1 MKHKVLCW
9 NCKTETEAIEYRC
22 NICKK
27 IQNIGEVNPYDLF
40 SLQKNFLI
48 DYDELEEKYFK
59 LQNIFHPDKFI
70 NSANR
75 EKEISAFESSSIN
88 NAYNMLVNNVDRI
101 KILLNF
107 NGHNIDSNNNKSFPD
122 HLLLEEIM
130 DLQNRCMSIEND
142 NEKLK
147 IKSEIKNKINKIESQ
162 INENFKKKKFSEIE
176 NLSVKLS
183 YLEKINKNLN

>member
-107 NGHNIDSNNNKSFPD
+107 NGYNIDSNNKKSFTD

>member
-1 MKHKVLCW
+1 MK
-9 NCKTETEAIEYRC
+9 
-22 NICKK
+22 
-27 IQNIGEVNPYDLF
+27 
-40 SLQKNFLI
+40 KNFFI
-48 DYDELEEKYFK
+48 DYDELENKYFQ

-101 KILLNF
+101 KILLNL
-107 NGHNIDSNNNKSFPD
+107 NGYNIDSNNKKSFTD

>member
-9 NCKTETEAIEYRC
+9 NCKTETEAFEYRC

-40 SLQKNFLI
+40 SLKKNFFI
-48 DYDELEEKYFK
+48 DYDELENKYFQ

-70 NSANR
+70 NSENR

-101 KILLNF
+101 KILLNL
-107 NGHNIDSNNNKSFPD
+107 NGYNIGSNNNKSFTD

-130 DLQNRCMSIEND
+130 DLQNRCMSIEN
-142 NEKLK
+142 NSEKSK

-162 INENFKKKKFSEIE
+162 INENFKKKI
-176 NLSVKLS
+176 
-183 YLEKINKNLN
+183 

>member
-9 NCKTETEAIEYRC
+9 NCKIETEALEYRC

-40 SLQKNFLI
+40 SLKKFFFI
-48 DYDELEEKYFK
+48 DYDELENKYFQ

-70 NSANR
+70 NSENR

-101 KILLNF
+101 KILLNL
-107 NGHNIDSNNNKSFPD
+107 NGYNIDSNNNKSFTD

>member
-40 SLQKNFLI
+40 SLKKNFFI
-48 DYDELEEKYFK
+48 DYDDLENKYFQ

-70 NSANR
+70 NSENR

-101 KILLNF
+101 KILLNL
-107 NGHNIDSNNNKSFPD
+107 NGYNIGSNNNESFTD

-130 DLQNRCMSIEND
+130 DLQNRCMSIEN
-142 NEKLK
+142 NSEKSK

>member
-9 NCKTETEAIEYRC
+9 NCKTETEAFEYRC

-40 SLQKNFLI
+40 SLKKNFFI
-48 DYDELEEKYFK
+48 DYDELENKYFQ

-70 NSANR
+70 NSENR

-101 KILLNF
+101 KILLNL
-107 NGHNIDSNNNKSFPD
+107 NGYNIDSNNNKSLTD

-130 DLQNRCMSIEND
+130 DLQNRCMSIEN
-142 NEKLK
+142 NSEKSK

>member
-9 NCKTETEAIEYRC
+9 NCKIETEALEYRC

-40 SLQKNFLI
+40 SLKKNFFI
-48 DYDELEEKYFK
+48 DYDELENKYFQ

-70 NSANR
+70 NSENR

-101 KILLNF
+101 KILLNL
-107 NGHNIDSNNNKSFPD
+107 NGYNIGSNNNKSFTD

>member
-1 MKHKVLCW
+1 MKHKALCW

-40 SLQKNFLI
+40 SLKKNFFI
-48 DYDELEEKYFK
+48 DYDDLENKYFQ

-70 NSANR
+70 NSENR

-101 KILLNF
+101 KILLNL
-107 NGHNIDSNNNKSFPD
+107 NGYNIGSNNNKSFTD

>member
-107 NGHNIDSNNNKSFPD
+107 NGYNIDSNNNKSFTD

-147 IKSEIKNKINKIESQ
+147 IKSEIKNKINKIELQ

>member
-40 SLQKNFLI
+40 SLKKNFFI
-48 DYDELEEKYFK
+48 DYDDLENKYFQ

-70 NSANR
+70 NSENR

-88 NAYNMLVNNVDRI
+88 NAYNMLVNNIDRI
-101 KILLNF
+101 KILLNL
-107 NGHNIDSNNNKSFPD
+107 NGYNIDSNNNKSLTD

-176 NLSVKLS
+176 NLTVKLS

>member
-40 SLQKNFLI
+40 SLKKNFFI
-48 DYDELEEKYFK
+48 DYDELENKYFQ

-101 KILLNF
+101 KILLNL
-107 NGHNIDSNNNKSFPD
+107 NGYNIGSNNNKSFTD

-130 DLQNRCMSIEND
+130 DLQNRCMSIEN
-142 NEKLK
+142 NSEKSK

>member
-1 MKHKVLCW
+1 
-9 NCKTETEAIEYRC
+9 
-22 NICKK
+22 
-27 IQNIGEVNPYDLF
+27 
-40 SLQKNFLI
+40 
-48 DYDELEEKYFK
+48 
-59 LQNIFHPDKFI
+59 
-70 NSANR
+70 
-75 EKEISAFESSSIN
+75 
-88 NAYNMLVNNVDRI
+88 MLVNNVDRI
-101 KILLNF
+101 KILLNL
-107 NGHNIDSNNNKSFPD
+107 NGYNIDSNNKKSFTD